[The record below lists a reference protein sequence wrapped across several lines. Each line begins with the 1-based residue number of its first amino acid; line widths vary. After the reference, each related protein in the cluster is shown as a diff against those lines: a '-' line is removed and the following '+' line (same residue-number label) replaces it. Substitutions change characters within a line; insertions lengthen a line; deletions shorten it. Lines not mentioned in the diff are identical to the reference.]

1 MKKVYLIEDDQ
12 FLQKLIL
19 RKLMSADFE
28 INSAPSWD
36 IAKDAIT
43 EFKPDVLIL
52 DLMLPTGIDGFEILK
67 YVRSKH
73 ALKDM
78 MVIVFSNM
86 ASNDSEKRAIELGA
100 NAYMIKSNFTLDEL
114 VDKVNELAG

>member
-19 RKLMSADFE
+19 RKLTSANFE
-28 INSAPSWD
+28 VACAQNWE
-36 IAKDAIT
+36 DAQNTIT
-43 EFKPDVLIL
+43 DFKPDLLVL
-52 DLMLPTGIDGFEILK
+52 DLMLPVGIDGFEILK
-67 YVRSKH
+67 NIRSKH
-73 ALKDM
+73 AFKDL

-86 ASNDSEKRAIELGA
+86 ASNDSEKKAIELGA

-114 VDKVNELAG
+114 IDKVNELTA

>member
-28 INSAPSWD
+28 INSAPNWD
-36 IAKDAIT
+36 IAKEVIT

-52 DLMLPTGIDGFEILK
+52 DLMLPVGIDGFEILK

-73 ALKDM
+73 AFKDTM
-78 MVIVFSNM
+78 IIVFSNM
-86 ASNDSEKRAIELGA
+86 ASDDSEKKAIELGA

-114 VDKVNELAG
+114 VDKVNELAK

>member
-19 RKLMSADFE
+19 RKLITSNFE
-28 INSAPSWD
+28 IDSAPNWD
-36 IAKDAIT
+36 LAKDNIAT
-43 EFKPDVLIL
+43 FKPDVLIL
-52 DLMLPTGIDGFEILK
+52 DLMLPVGMDGFEILK

-73 ALKDM
+73 IFKDTM
-78 MVIVFSNM
+78 IIVFSNM
-86 ASNDSEKRAIELGA
+86 ASDDSEKKAIELGA

-114 VDKVNELAG
+114 IDKVNELAK